1 MIFVLSQRLRQVT
14 LSLPHERLRKV
25 LPAVAG
31 YVGLPF
37 GAQHAMGRLFVQH
50 LLALDTSFGDL
61 TPGQAAPVLDSTIDL
76 LATTLEASIALPQG
90 PMAARP
96 HAERNLDDPELSLAA
111 LALRHGIS
119 LRHLHRLFAASG
131 TTAAE
136 WLLQRRLERCL
147 AELAHPAQRHESI
160 TAIALRWGMSD
171 SSTFS
176 KAFKRRYGLTPS
188 QYRSGVTT

>member
-1 MIFVLSQRLRQVT
+1 M
-14 LSLPHERLRKV
+14 
-25 LPAVAG
+25 
-31 YVGLPF
+31 
-37 GAQHAMGRLFVQH
+37 
-50 LLALDTSFGDL
+50 
-61 TPGQAAPVLDSTIDL
+61 AAPL
-76 LATTLEASIALPQG
+76 LGRIQA
-90 PMAARP
+90 

-119 LRHLHRLFAASG
+119 LRHLHRLFAAKG

-136 WLLQRRLERCL
+136 WLLQRRLERCR
-147 AELAHPAQRHESI
+147 AELAHPAQRYESI

-188 QYRSGVTT
+188 QYRSRAAT